1 MPENEKEKKEL
12 EVKLDDVVEGQ
23 EVDVPLNPLEKLQQ
37 EQEKPSSESEKEEE
51 DKQTYKKEKDHG
63 TDISYENEVK
73 YDVETKPTENIPS
86 YSEDLPY
93 SVKVRKRIQK
103 EVAKRAEAEQRN
115 VDLEQKISMMEK
127 RTYDMA
133 NKSLSNQATAV
144 SNELKSAIEEGN
156 TDKQVKLYEN
166 LAEIRSQIT
175 KTEDYAARV
184 PKVKEKK
191 DKAPPLAS
199 EWVKENSLWFNKPG
213 YRKETAMAY
222 GIDAELTEEGWDV
235 HDPGYYDEMTKRLKA
250 SGLNYFNKAEEN
262 TSKSNQNV
270 VQKTNRVQ
278 SPVAGVSR
286 KKGTSSNRVKLTGDD
301 LATAKTFGIN
311 INDDAALKRFA
322 KEVKDFSDSN
332 TGTT

>member
-51 DKQTYKKEKDHG
+51 DKQTYKKEKDYG
-63 TDISYENEVK
+63 TDISYEDEVK

-103 EVAKRAEAEQRN
+103 EVAKRADAEQRI
-115 VDLEQKISMMEK
+115 VDLEQKINSMEK

-156 TDKQVKLYEN
+156 TEKQVKLYEN
-166 LAEIRSQIT
+166 LAEIRSQMT